1 MNTMEPLKKY
11 LFVVSHLNGRLTSLQ
26 FEGIFLETVGQH
38 HLIADYATQKFKI
51 LQEGEFKFSTP
62 EEPNGFEEYNFQ
74 EHEEVMTQVTVK
86 ALELMDITAVN
97 LPLDDYLG
105 VIEQKIKENSDRH
118 IIDFLTFFLEKIKLN
133 PFIKKMKDT
142 YPGLSID
149 DIYPQLEANHDE
161 ESAGV
166 MREVERLYDDL
177 LRTLATLPYEP
188 GAGGL
193 AAGSGG
199 LAAGSGAAGS
209 GGLAAGSGA
218 AGSGAAGSGAAGK
231 GGDY

>member
-11 LFVVSHLNGRLTSLQ
+11 LFTVSHLNGRLTSLQ

-51 LQEGEFKFSTP
+51 LQEGEFKVSTP
-62 EEPNGFEEYNFQ
+62 EEEPHGFEEYNFQ
-74 EHEEVMTQVTVK
+74 EHEEAMTQVTVK

-97 LPLDDYLG
+97 LPLEDYLG
-105 VIEQKIKENSDRH
+105 VIEQKITENSDRN

-142 YPGLSID
+142 YPGLSIAE
-149 DIYPQLEANHDE
+149 IYGQLEANHDE
-161 ESAGV
+161 ESARV
-166 MREVERLYDDL
+166 MREVEKLCEEL
-177 LRTLATLPYEP
+177 QRTLATLTHEP
-188 GAGGL
+188 GSGAGAAG
-193 AAGSGG
+193 AGSG
-199 LAAGSGAAGS
+199 
-209 GGLAAGSGA
+209 
-218 AGSGAAGSGAAGK
+218 GK

>member
-11 LFVVSHLNGRLTSLQ
+11 LFTVSHLNGRLTSLQ

-51 LQEGEFKFSTP
+51 LQEGEFKVSTP
-62 EEPNGFEEYNFQ
+62 EEEPNGFEEYNFQ
-74 EHEEVMTQVTVK
+74 EHEEAMTQVTVK

-97 LPLDDYLG
+97 LPLEDYLG
-105 VIEQKIKENSDRH
+105 VIEQKITENSDRN

-142 YPGLSID
+142 YPGLSIAE
-149 DIYPQLEANHDE
+149 IYGQLEANHDE
-161 ESAGV
+161 ESARV
-166 MREVERLYDDL
+166 MREVEKLCEEL
-177 LRTLATLPYEP
+177 QRTLATLTHEP
-188 GAGGL
+188 GAAGGL
-193 AAGSGG
+193 GAGAA
-199 LAAGSGAAGS
+199 GAAGS
-209 GGLAAGSGA
+209 GG
-218 AGSGAAGSGAAGK
+218 K